1 MVFKRIADVPTGNNE
16 EVMVDLVIKA
26 KQGFRS
32 NFIVETPKDG
42 KDLTLVRLLKLIVMN
57 RVLEK
62 HFSM

>member
-1 MVFKRIADVPTGNNE
+1 M
-16 EVMVDLVIKA
+16 MVDLVIQA

-42 KDLTLVRLLKLIVMN
+42 KDLTLVGLLKSIVMN

-62 HFSM
+62 RIST

>member
-1 MVFKRIADVPTGNNE
+1 
-16 EVMVDLVIKA
+16 MVDLVIKA

-42 KDLTLVRLLKLIVMN
+42 KDLTLVRLLKLLIMS